1 MSEWIGYAIYSEAMR
16 MNIAGR
22 ILIVIA
28 SFASAVLVLAWTLP
42 RPGGANTAQAARA
55 TAAETAKTVNPESA
69 TAGSHPFQGTCS
81 SENSG
86 LETLSCRIVT
96 PAGFRLVVEN
106 VSVWVSN
113 ATPSNTYVVST
124 VNNYLAST
132 YIPLVAQEGL
142 NFMASTPV
150 KLYVDAGA
158 GVRCGSVV
166 NTAAGQITCT
176 ISGYLAAI

>member
-1 MSEWIGYAIYSEAMR
+1 MR
-16 MNIAGR
+16 MNIATR
-22 ILIVIA
+22 VLIGIA
-28 SFASAVLVLAWTLP
+28 SCASAFLVLAWTLP
-42 RPGGANTAQAARA
+42 RSGGEITAHAARA
-55 TAAETAKTVNPESA
+55 TPVENAINGNTKTANRESVS
-69 TAGSHPFQGTCS
+69 AGSRPFQGTCS
-81 SENSG
+81 SENGG

-124 VNNYLAST
+124 INNYLAST
-132 YIPLVAQEGL
+132 YIPLVPQQGL
-142 NFMASTPV
+142 NFVASTQV

-158 GVRCGSVV
+158 GVRCASVV
-166 NTAAGQITCT
+166 NSAAGQITCT

>member
-1 MSEWIGYAIYSEAMR
+1 
-16 MNIAGR
+16 MNIAIR
-22 ILIVIA
+22 VLIGIA
-28 SFASAVLVLAWTLP
+28 SCASALLILAWTFP
-42 RPGGANTAQAARA
+42 RSGGEITAHAARA
-55 TAAETAKTVNPESA
+55 MPAEPAINGSTKTVNPAPAS
-69 TAGSHPFQGTCS
+69 TGSRPFQGTCS

-86 LETLSCRIVT
+86 VETLSCRIVT
-96 PAGFRLVVEN
+96 PAGSRLVVEN

-124 VNNYLAST
+124 VNDYLAST
-132 YIPLVAQEGL
+132 YIPLVAQQGL

-166 NTAAGQITCT
+166 NSPAGQITCT